1 VHDRWS
7 VVVGV
12 VLGVRDDESW
22 MAVRWLTSGGN
33 EYFKVKDAASL
44 KVVVSEARTRNEHYT
59 PKNAL
64 PVLQLHGQPVVD
76 AEAVHVLERVVR
88 VAALRVEE
96 PGHVVVELVGVGV
109 MAGRLPRF
117 VLVVG
122 IGALVDE
129 DLRDLL
135 VAVLRGPT

>member
-1 VHDRWS
+1 MNVEGIHPSRK
-7 VVVGV
+7 
-12 VLGVRDDESW
+12 
-22 MAVRWLTSGGN
+22 AQ
-33 EYFKVKDAASL
+33 
-44 KVVVSEARTRNEHYT
+44 VVVSKARTRNEHYT

-117 VLVVG
+117 VLMIG